1 MKRKT
6 RGKKSIGK
14 MFFKKKSTVLIIISL
29 LIAALLVYFFV
40 FSSSTTVYE
49 AIPYTAAIIDQLA
62 ISHPNTTFIQNAKN
76 TLISTGYSVDYYNYS
91 QITVN
96 FYKQL
101 PSKRYSLIILRV
113 HSGVGWFT
121 GLTSF
126 YTSELYNEW
135 AHYLEQTKDQVVPV
149 GIENVTEP
157 RYFAITSNFVKASDI
172 CKNSAVIM
180 MGCEGLKKTDMAKAL
195 IEKGANVYISWNGS
209 VTSEHTDKATDQLL
223 RNLIFKNQTIG
234 EAINNTMNT
243 AGPDPDYHSLLSY
256 YPSESTDYIITTK
269 PKTVSISTFHS
280 SFSISRSFKVSM
292 ALSAGGLSVLWVAAF
307 ENFHFSRFRRF
318 SGQRRMMIMMIA
330 MMIIGIVGSSASQ
343 PT

>member
-101 PSKRYSLIILRV
+101 PSKRYSIIILRT
-113 HSGVGWFT
+113 HSCVGNYT
-121 GLTSF
+121 KLTSL
-126 YTSELYNEW
+126 YTSEIYDEW
-135 AHYLEQTKDQVVPV
+135 TYPLEQTRNQVTAVQI
-149 GIENVTEP
+149 IEGRTI
-157 RYFAITSNFVKASDI
+157 YFAVTSNFIKTLDSCRNCV
-172 CKNSAVIM
+172 VIM
-180 MGCEGLKKTDMAKAL
+180 MGCNGLNKTDMAKAF
-195 IEKGANVYISWNGS
+195 IEKGANAYISWDGS
-209 VTSEHTDKATDQLL
+209 VSQEHTDNAADQLI
-223 RNLIFKNQTIG
+223 RNLISKNQTIG

-243 AGPDPDYHSLLSY
+243 VGSDPNYHSQLAY
-256 YPSESTDYIITTK
+256 YPPEAENL
-269 PKTVSISTFHS
+269 TVTQNI
-280 SFSISRSFKVSM
+280 KNNQC
-292 ALSAGGLSVLWVAAF
+292 LYPL
-307 ENFHFSRFRRF
+307 
-318 SGQRRMMIMMIA
+318 
-330 MMIIGIVGSSASQ
+330 
-343 PT
+343 